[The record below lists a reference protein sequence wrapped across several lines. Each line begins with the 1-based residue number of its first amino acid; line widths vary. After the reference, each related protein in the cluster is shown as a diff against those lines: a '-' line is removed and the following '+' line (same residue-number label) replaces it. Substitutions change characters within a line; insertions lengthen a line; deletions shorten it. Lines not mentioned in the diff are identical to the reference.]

1 MARVLLAVCGV
12 FLASTLS
19 RAAGPKPLWE
29 LQGTSAEQAGA
40 IAWSAYSPDG
50 KAVAAV
56 TVRTSKG
63 REYEYHLRVYDAN
76 THKERYNSALGS
88 GKSFHG
94 GDDFAAFPTD
104 DTIMTG
110 GQSIMVRNLENGNQV
125 SSYPTGGLAD
135 FAVCAVPDLKESFY
149 LRRDPQRY
157 NQPVELFIRSQNNNN
172 RFDEFGGRG
181 GGRMRGGD
189 MGTQQTAVAPPRAAM
204 RAEGIVFNPGRTH
217 LVAAFRDDATGSR
230 ARHVLVMYR
239 IKTVDDFELDP
250 EAEVVNPHSCPV
262 TALAFARNGRILA
275 TGGEDGTICLW
286 DVTTSSLWKQRA
298 TITGVADHR
307 VYAVAFNHDWR
318 YLAAV
323 TWDKTKPN
331 LLLIDVDAGKVIG
344 SVKLERELTTVAWH
358 PGGRTLL
365 TGGASGKIQAWD
377 AASLAQGN

>member
-1 MARVLLAVCGV
+1 MARVLLAVWAV
-12 FLASTLS
+12 LLTSTLS
-19 RAAGPKPLWE
+19 RAADPKPLWE
-29 LQGTSAEQAGA
+29 LSGNSVEQGGA
-40 IAWSAYSPDG
+40 IAWAAYSPDG

-56 TVRTSKG
+56 RVLTSKG
-63 REYEYHLRVYDAN
+63 QDYTYHLRIYDAA
-76 THKERYNSALGS
+76 TRKERFNAALGS
-88 GKSFHG
+88 GKSFYG
-94 GDDFAAFPTD
+94 GDDLAAFPTD

-110 GQSIMVRNLENGNQV
+110 GQSVTVRNLENSNQV

-157 NQPVELFIRSQNNNN
+157 NQPVELFINAQNNNN

-181 GGRMRGGD
+181 GRIRGG
-189 MGTQQTAVAPPRAAM
+189 MGSQQTTIVPPREAM

-217 LVAAFRDDATGSR
+217 LVAAFRDDAPASR
-230 ARHVLVMYR
+230 ARHMLVMYR
-239 IKTVDDFELDP
+239 IKTVDDFELEP
-250 EAEVVNPHSCPV
+250 TAEVATPQGCPV

-275 TGGEDGTICLW
+275 TGGEDGSICLW
-286 DVTTSSLWKQRA
+286 DVTNSSQWKQRA
-298 TITGVADHR
+298 AITAAAGHR
-307 VYAVAFNHDWR
+307 VYAMAFNHDWR

-344 SVKLERELTTVAWH
+344 SMKLERELTTVAWH
-358 PGGRTLL
+358 PEGRTLL

-377 AASLAQGN
+377 AAALVKGN